1 MLRAIEL
8 ENFKAFGT
16 RSRVEFAP
24 ITLVYGQNS
33 AGKSSI
39 LNALN
44 LLKQTRMSRDQT
56 ALLLP
61 RAERGLVDLGS
72 FIELLHDHD
81 SKRTLAI
88 RLDFEFPQRGARELD
103 GPLALFGIETGFRRE
118 HDQRD
123 VSLAFLR
130 VYGGGPG
137 ASAAE
142 PYLQLEPRE
151 LTERELRDLRRFPYY
166 TYRANRR
173 LVSDLKAASC
183 TSVTDSLE
191 FWSAGYEQARK
202 HSAEI
207 VRALEGLRDEVT
219 GESSGQMRL
228 FRDGEPRAEHFE
240 GAIDFYRSEFS
251 VEAFVA
257 RRRGAAIGATVA
269 LDGFVPVPTP
279 TRAEAS
285 MEYPETVA
293 LRYSRDGRV
302 RRWRMFDTTEII
314 VEAGRALEHE
324 LERLFP
330 LGPFRR
336 APKRLYIFT
345 GTTPADVGYSGD
357 LLPDLLFR
365 KPGLLRDANRWLDR
379 LDIGYHV
386 DISPVGSSSN
396 DLFEVRLRD
405 TRRSG
410 STSIALPDVGFGI
423 SQILP
428 FIVQTLASEE
438 QTLTIEQ
445 PEVHIH
451 PKLQADLADLL
462 IAGIQPE
469 RNHRFIVETHSE
481 HLILRL
487 LRRIRETSDGE
498 LPQGHPGLTP
508 NQLSVV
514 YLERGAEGTK
524 VHHLRV
530 DERGEFVDKWPHGF
544 FEERAQELF

>member
-8 ENFKAFGT
+8 ENFKAFGA

-81 SKRTLAI
+81 AKRTLAI
-88 RLDFEFPQRGARELD
+88 RLDFEPPHRHTREVED
-103 GPLALFGIETGFRRE
+103 PIAAFGIEAGFRRE

-123 VSLAFLR
+123 VSLAYLR
-130 VYGGGPG
+130 VYGGAPG
-137 ASAAE
+137 ASTTE
-142 PYLQLEPRE
+142 SCLQFEPRE
-151 LTERELRDLRRFPYY
+151 LTDREMRELRRFPYY
-166 TYRANRR
+166 TYRANRG
-173 LVSDLKAASC
+173 LASDLKAASC

-202 HSAEI
+202 HRTEI
-207 VRALEGLRDEVT
+207 VRALEGLRDAMAR
-219 GESSGQMRL
+219 ESGGQMRL
-228 FRDGEPRAEHFE
+228 FRDGEPRTEDFD
-240 GAIDFYRSEFS
+240 GALDFYRNDFTI
-251 VEAFVA
+251 EAFVA
-257 RRRGAAIGATVA
+257 RRRGAAIGAIVA

-279 TRAEAS
+279 MRAEAS
-285 MEYPETVA
+285 LEYPETVA
-293 LRYSRDGRV
+293 LRYNRDGRA
-302 RRWRMFDTTEII
+302 RRWRMFDTTELV
-314 VEAGRALEHE
+314 VEAGRALEQE

-365 KPGLLRDANRWLDR
+365 KPDLLRDANRWLDR

-410 STSIALPDVGFGI
+410 LTSIALPDVGFGI

-487 LRRIRETSDGE
+487 LRRIRETSDME

-508 NQLSVV
+508 SQISVV
-514 YLERGAEGTK
+514 YLERGTEGTK